1 MAPEASWHV
10 RIQGRE
16 GSLIAGAGVLIDSR
30 RILTC
35 AHVITKA
42 LSLADVSEAPAN
54 AVRIDFP
61 RCEEED
67 SRTARVIPGG
77 WFPAHGSADIALL
90 EVDGDE
96 DVRAVPAPLRP
107 AGEPQLQMIYVYGH
121 PAGYDNGIWA
131 LARLV
136 ASGGLRR
143 EWVQME
149 ALRDIGKRI
158 QKGYSGAG
166 VWDEEKKAVIGCVV
180 AADRAES
187 DRVAW
192 MIPVEVIAR
201 YWRELQSLL
210 QQEAGQR
217 QRDGVVRQPQGQGQ
231 PRTAVMPSGDQQW
244 IISVAEQLT
253 VRLRAMSVARDAK
266 SRTLLVQA
274 VEAQFAGRLQ
284 VPCRDGEYHIRDLI
298 DACLAHPGALH
309 ELVRL
314 LRRNATESEQRLIE
328 EIANLVEETID
339 PDPLLLASERNNLYA
354 LLGGLSEYITV
365 DMVLRCN
372 REAAGWFSSADID
385 PRDIYAVIRSL
396 ESATWIPD
404 ELPPLVHFLELLCL
418 LLPPSPTI
426 SDLRSWID
434 AFSNRQ
440 GVPRRL
446 ISRLRVSPP
455 PPPLQRTTGYVMT
468 ELSRFGADESHYLTR
483 ITLRAC
489 GGDDQ
494 VLRERE
500 LHYDDTPLTIAEIPA
515 LFDSTLSCVWDATT
529 AGMEEMVIEF
539 VLPLELLGND
549 VDQWI
554 INDVVSH
561 PVCSEH
567 HVRVRST
574 DRKML
579 WQSHKYW
586 RQKTTRLHSGQV
598 TPRWISP
605 HDEYD
610 FTQLFQELIDED
622 TPCLVL
628 TRTPTT
634 TRSLGNDPLSVG
646 IRTGV
651 PVIIWC
657 RDEANIGAFT
667 ARLRAYLAQHNNN
680 AAGLRG
686 FVRQLRTDNVR
697 FGDLPGAHITL
708 IWDPAD
714 GPASTTIRHQAPTA

>member
-30 RILTC
+30 RVLTC

-42 LSLADVSEAPAN
+42 LSLGAVNEAPAN

-61 RCEEED
+61 QCEGQD

-77 WFPAHGSADIALL
+77 WFPEHGSADIAVL
-90 EVDGDE
+90 EVEGDE
-96 DVRAVPAPLRP
+96 AVRAVAAPLRP
-107 AGEPQLQMIYVYGH
+107 SSEPELQMIYAYGH
-121 PAGYDNGIWA
+121 PAGHDGGVWA

-136 ASGGLRR
+136 AAGGARP

-158 QKGYSGAG
+158 QRGYSGAG
-166 VWDEEKKAVIGCVV
+166 VWDEEKKAVIGCVI

-192 MIPVEVIAR
+192 MIPVQVIAR
-201 YWRELQSLL
+201 YWRELQSML
-210 QQEAGQR
+210 QQEAGRR
-217 QRDGVVRQPQGQGQ
+217 QRDGRVKQPQGQRG
-231 PRTAVMPSGDQQW
+231 PAVMPSGDQQW

-253 VRLRAMSVARDAK
+253 IKLRALSVARDTT
-266 SRTLLVQA
+266 SRALLVQA

-284 VPCRDGEYHIRDLI
+284 VSHRYGDYHIRDLI

-314 LRRNATESEQRLIE
+314 LGRHANESEQHEVE
-328 EIANLVEETID
+328 EIKNFVEETID
-339 PDPLLLASERNNLYA
+339 PDPLLLVSERNDLYA
-354 LLGGLSEYITV
+354 LLDVLSEDITV

-372 REAAGWFSSADID
+372 RETAAWSNSADVD

-396 ESATWIPD
+396 ESATWVPD
-404 ELPPLVHFLELLCL
+404 ELPPLVHFLELLSL
-418 LLPPSPTI
+418 LLPSSPTI
-426 SDLRSWID
+426 TDLRSWVD

-440 GVPRRL
+440 GVPRHL

-455 PPPLQRTTGYVMT
+455 PSPLQRTTGYLMT

-483 ITLRAC
+483 ITLRAY
-489 GGDDQ
+489 GTDDQ

-500 LHYDDTPLTIAEIPA
+500 LHYDDTPLTIAEIPH
-515 LFDSTLSCVWDATT
+515 LFDSVLSDVWDATT
-529 AGMEEMVIEF
+529 AGMEEIVIEF

-549 VDQWI
+549 VDQWV

-567 HVRVRST
+567 HVQVRST
-574 DRKML
+574 DRKIL
-579 WQSHKYW
+579 WQSHKHW
-586 RQKTTRLHSGQV
+586 RKKTMQLHSGHV
-598 TPRWISP
+598 TPRWIYPS
-605 HDEYD
+605 DEYD
-610 FTQLFQELIDED
+610 FAQLFQELIDED

-628 TRTPTT
+628 ARTPST
-634 TRSLGNDPLSVG
+634 TRSLGNDPVSVG

-657 RDEANIGAFT
+657 RDEANLGAFT
-667 ARLRAYLAQHNNN
+667 ARLRAYLAHNNN
-680 AAGLRG
+680 NAVGLRG

-697 FGDLPGAHITL
+697 FGDPTGAHITL